1 MPLHYILANL
11 VANNDGA
18 IGALFI
24 DDTGETVDLACTD
37 IPPHELRV
45 AGAYLGIYL
54 RNLGRMLVDSELGP
68 PQVMHIHRGGIHIHV
83 MVLPEGY
90 CLALLQRP
98 PALVGQARKT
108 LSAAAEEVRREIF
121 PAEDWR

>member
-11 VANNDGA
+11 VANNDRA
-18 IGALFI
+18 VGALFL
-24 DDTGETVDLACTD
+24 DDAGETVDFACTD

-54 RNLGRMLVDSELGP
+54 RNLARMLVDGEMGP
-68 PQVMHIHRGGIHIHV
+68 PRVMHIEKGGIHIHV

-108 LSAAAEEVRREIF
+108 LQAAVEQVRQKVF
-121 PAEDWR
+121 PAED